1 MRNIVSAASTFVKSS
16 RSLSGRPGGSFT
28 AVAIL
33 VFALIVSVVG
43 SYFLYRSSKAAF
55 TRHSQFEDARQ
66 QVSEL
71 LGLQLDEETGLRGYM
86 ASGQNVYL
94 EPYETASPQFAPKLQ
109 QLQLFNQ
116 AQHLAT
122 EQALVDELRAAHND
136 WQQQVANELIPHPN
150 APDAMARLRLGK
162 SYVDTMRADFQRLL
176 DAYTVDAS
184 ALTDQSQNLL
194 VRSTITGAALI
205 LLFGLLAI
213 LADIVRS
220 RTQAALDRERTVADT
235 LQRGFLSGWDS
246 LAYVRVGT
254 GYISASR
261 EAAVGGDL
269 FDIYRLDDNRALVL
283 VADVSGKGFTAA
295 VETAR
300 VKYSV
305 RTLAE
310 DAGDP
315 AIVLHKFN
323 RAFMRPGSDP
333 ESFVTLFVGILDE
346 RDMSLS
352 YASAGHPQAFLRK
365 GSDVRL
371 LDVTGPVI
379 GLSPDSTYD
388 GRRITLTS
396 GDVLILATDGLT
408 EARNNER
415 VMISEEGVIRWIR
428 EGGDDP
434 KKIAADLIR
443 RVERYSGGRIA
454 DDLALLVLS
463 LK

>member
-1 MRNIVSAASTFVKSS
+1 
-16 RSLSGRPGGSFT
+16 
-28 AVAIL
+28 
-33 VFALIVSVVG
+33 
-43 SYFLYRSSKAAF
+43 
-55 TRHSQFEDARQ
+55 
-66 QVSEL
+66 VSEL
-71 LGLQLDEETGLRGYM
+71 FGLQLDEETALRGYM

-94 EPYETASPQFAPKLQ
+94 EPYLAAQPQFAPKLR
-109 QLQLFNQ
+109 QLQKFNL
-116 AQHLAT
+116 AQHLDR
-122 EQALVDELRAAHND
+122 EQTLLDDLRAAHD
-136 WQQQVANELIPHPN
+136 GWQRQVADELIPHPN
-150 APDAMARLRLGK
+150 APDAMMRLRLGK
-162 SYVDTMRADFQRLL
+162 VYVDRMRVDFSHLL
-176 DAYTVDAS
+176 DDYTADAN
-184 ALTDQSQNLL
+184 AMTDQSQNLL
-194 VRSTITGAALI
+194 FRSSFTGAALI
-205 LLFGLLAI
+205 LLFGMLAI

-246 LAYVRVGT
+246 LPYVRVGT
-254 GYISASR
+254 GYVSATR

-300 VKYSV
+300 VKYSA

-310 DAGDP
+310 DSGDP
-315 AIVLHKFN
+315 AVVLHKFN

-352 YASAGHPQAFLRK
+352 YASAGHPQAFLRRE
-365 GSDVRL
+365 SDVRL

-388 GRRITLTS
+388 GRRITLNV
-396 GDVLILATDGLT
+396 GDVLVLATDGLT
-408 EARNNER
+408 EARDR
-415 VMISEEGVIRWIR
+415 SGAMISEEGVMGWIR

-434 KKIAADLIR
+434 KKIAADLIH
-443 RVERYSGGRIA
+443 RVERYAGGRIA
-454 DDLALLVLS
+454 DDLALLVLRV
-463 LK
+463 K

>member
-1 MRNIVSAASTFVKSS
+1 MRNIASAASSFVRSS

-33 VFALIVSVVG
+33 VFALIVSVAG
-43 SYFLYRSSKAAF
+43 SYILYRSSKQALY
-55 TRHSQFEDARQ
+55 RHSQFEDARQ
-66 QVSEL
+66 RVSEL

-86 ASGQNVYL
+86 ASGQSAYL
-94 EPYETASPQFAPKLQ
+94 DPYKTASPQFGPKLQ
-109 QLQLFNQ
+109 QLQIFNQ
-116 AQHLAT
+116 AQNLVA
-122 EQALVDELRAAHND
+122 EQRLVDDLRTAHND
-136 WQQQVANELIPHPN
+136 WQQQVADELIPHPN
-150 APDAMARLRLGK
+150 APDAMVRLRLGK
-162 SYVDTMRADFQRLL
+162 AYVDTMRADFKQLL

-194 VRSTITGAALI
+194 VRSAITGAALI
-205 LLFGLLAI
+205 LLFGMLAI

-246 LAYVRVGT
+246 LPYLRVGT
-254 GYISASR
+254 GYVSASR

-269 FDIYRLDDNRALVL
+269 FDVYRLDDNRALVL

-300 VKYSV
+300 VKYSA

-310 DAGDP
+310 DSGDP
-315 AIVLHKFN
+315 AVVLHKFN

-346 RDMSLS
+346 RDMSLA
-352 YASAGHPQAFLRK
+352 YASAGHPQAFLRR
-365 GSDVRL
+365 GLDVQS

-379 GLSPDSTYD
+379 GLSPDSTFD
-388 GRRITLTS
+388 GRRVTLTA
-396 GDVLILATDGLT
+396 GDVIVLATDGLT
-408 EARNNER
+408 EARNSQGA
-415 VMISEEGVIRWIR
+415 MIGEEGVVQWVRD
-428 EGGDDP
+428 GGDDP

-443 RVERYSGGRIA
+443 RVERYAGGRIA
-454 DDLALLVLS
+454 DDLALLVLRV
-463 LK
+463 K

>member
-1 MRNIVSAASTFVKSS
+1 MRNIVSAASSFLRSS

-28 AVAIL
+28 AAAIL
-33 VFALIVSVVG
+33 AFALIVSVAG
-43 SYFLYRSSKAAF
+43 SYILYRSSTAALS
-55 TRHSQFEDARQ
+55 RHSKFEDARQ

-94 EPYETASPQFAPKLQ
+94 EPYQAARPLFAPKLQ
-109 QLQLFNQ
+109 QLQQFNRD
-116 AQHLAT
+116 QHLAT
-122 EQALVDELRAAHND
+122 EQTIVEDLRIAHGD
-136 WQQQVANELIPHPN
+136 WQQQVADELIPHPN
-150 APDAMARLRLGK
+150 APDAMARLQLGK
-162 SYVDTMRADFQRLL
+162 YYMDKMRADFKQLL
-176 DAYTVDAS
+176 DAYTADAD
-184 ALTDQSQNLL
+184 ALTAQSQNLL
-194 VRSTITGAALI
+194 IRSAITGAVLI
-205 LLFGLLAI
+205 LLFGMLAI

-246 LAYVRVGT
+246 LPYLRVGT
-254 GYISASR
+254 GYVSASR

-300 VKYSV
+300 VKYST

-310 DAGDP
+310 DSGDP
-315 AIVLHKFN
+315 AVVLHKFN
-323 RAFMRPGSDP
+323 RAFIRPGSDP

-365 GSDVRL
+365 GRDVSM

-379 GLSPDSTYD
+379 GLSPDSTFD
-388 GRRITLTS
+388 GRRVTLS
-396 GDVLILATDGLT
+396 AGDVLVLATDGLT
-408 EARNNER
+408 EARDSR
-415 VMISEEGVIRWIR
+415 GVMVGDEGVMRWIR
-428 EGGDDP
+428 DDGEDP
-434 KKIAADLIR
+434 KKIASELIR
-443 RVERYSGGRIA
+443 RVERHAGGRIA
-454 DDLALLVLS
+454 DDLALLVLRV
-463 LK
+463 K